1 MCIFKTIL
9 SLLLIG
15 VFTTTS
21 VAEDLLSSNLTYGK
35 YQVGFKAVQTLDHT
49 RPSLTGQSSPGRAM
63 QLHIWYAQ
71 LLDWSKFYA
80 EAYSNS
86 AIPYTLQ
93 GRANLELGNKTE
105 ARALYE
111 KALALL
117 ENDADLN
124 AGEKSFF
131 KTAIETRIESLN
143 KL

>member
-1 MCIFKTIL
+1 
-9 SLLLIG
+9 LIG
-15 VFTTTS
+15 
-21 VAEDLLSSNLTYGK
+21 
-35 YQVGFKAVQTLDHT
+35 
-49 RPSLTGQSSPGRAM
+49 QSA
-63 QLHIWYAQ
+63 YAQ

-131 KTAIETRIESLN
+131 KTAIENRIESLN